1 VGSIINGANDTLG
14 FTILGRSVGARHAE
28 MDATSEEK
36 RAHAEV
42 VELAAVVALDG
53 LDDDAELSTDMSE
66 EVLQSGESV
75 RLLTQRKSPQI
86 M

>member
-1 VGSIINGANDTLG
+1 
-14 FTILGRSVGARHAE
+14 
-28 MDATSEEK
+28 MDAMSEEK

-75 RLLTQRKSPQI
+75 RLLAQSKSPQI
-86 M
+86 MIAVIEDK